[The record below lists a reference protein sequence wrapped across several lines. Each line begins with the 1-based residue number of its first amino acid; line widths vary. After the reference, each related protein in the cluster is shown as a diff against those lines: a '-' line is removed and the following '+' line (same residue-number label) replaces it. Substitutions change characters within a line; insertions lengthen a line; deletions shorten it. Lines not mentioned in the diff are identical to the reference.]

1 MEKENSKQVKCPKCG
16 FMNIKGTKKCTKCH
30 HNIDSLRKS
39 CPKCGKINSS
49 SVRYCVDCKYDF
61 EKKRKS
67 IWFNLAI
74 SSFIVIILCLLV
86 FFGKESIVKKFN
98 LGLSVL
104 AGFALFVLIIRM
116 FFSNS
121 KQVVNYSAED
131 EMSENNGIIAK
142 MKKFSNIAIVIG
154 AIFVLVFLIYY
165 YFIK

>member
-30 HNIDSLRKS
+30 HSIDSLRKS

-49 SVRYCVDCKYDF
+49 SVRYCIDCKYDF
-61 EKKRKS
+61 EKKRRS
-67 IWFNLAI
+67 IWFNIVI
-74 SSFIVIILCLLV
+74 SVFIVIVLCLLV

-104 AGFALFVLIIRM
+104 AGFALFVLLIRM
-116 FFSNS
+116 FFSDS
-121 KQVVNYSAED
+121 KQVVNYSAEE
-131 EMSENNGIIAK
+131 EMQDNNDAIVK
-142 MKKFSNIAIVIG
+142 MKKISNIAIVIG
-154 AIFVLVFLIYY
+154 GILVLGFLIYY